1 MKPTIV
7 CFSHLRWNFTFQRPN
22 HLMSHFAR
30 ERRVFYIEE
39 PIFGASTSTIEVE
52 VIGDG
57 LTVCTPHLIDD
68 SRWRAESEQARL
80 IRAFLLEQGVEN
92 PLLWFYTPMA
102 LPLAE
107 GIRSSAVVYDCMDEL
122 SMFLGAPPELMAREQ
137 ELMTRA
143 ELVFTGGHSLY
154 EAKRGR
160 HPGVHAFPSSV
171 DVEHFANV
179 RADKQRSDGEPS
191 SAGNQDRAGD
201 VDEQSSIP
209 RPRVGFFGVI
219 DERMDTELL
228 RRVATERPQYQFV
241 MIGPVVKISEADL
254 PRAQNIHYLGAKAYA
269 ELPRYLHGWD
279 VAIMP
284 FALNDATRFISP
296 TKTLEYLAA
305 GKPVVSTAV
314 RDVVMPYGEKGLVR
328 IADRST
334 FASALDEAI
343 SERPTPVR
351 RQAIRDLLNDTS
363 WQKTWQQMSALID
376 PIERSRAEAVLPK
389 GSRPTSIE
397 QGASE
402 CSTI

>member
-39 PIFGASTSTIEVE
+39 PIFGASTSTIQTE

-57 LTVCTPHLIDD
+57 LTVCTPHLVDD
-68 SRWRAESEQARL
+68 SRWRSEGEQSRL
-80 IRAFLLEQGVEN
+80 IRTFLAERGVEN

-102 LPLAE
+102 LPLAD
-107 GIRSSAVVYDCMDEL
+107 GLRASAVVYDCMDEL
-122 SMFLGAPPELMAREQ
+122 SMFLGAPPELMTREQ
-137 ELMTRA
+137 QLMDRA
-143 ELVFTGGHSLY
+143 DLVFTGGYSLY

-160 HPGVHAFPSSV
+160 HSAVHAFPSSV
-171 DVEHFANV
+171 DVEHFATV
-179 RADKQRSDGEPS
+179 RTDGVP
-191 SAGNQDRAGD
+191 AM
-201 VDEQSSIP
+201 DEQLSIA

-228 RRVATERPQYQFV
+228 RRVAAERPQYQFV
-241 MIGPVVKISEADL
+241 LIGPVVKISEADL
-254 PRAQNIHYLGAKAYA
+254 PRAPNIHYLGPKAYTQ
-269 ELPRYLHGWD
+269 LPHYLHGWD

-314 RDVVMPYGEKGLVR
+314 CDVVMPYGEKGFVR
-328 IADRST
+328 IADRYT

-343 SERPTPVR
+343 AERPTPVR
-351 RQAIRDLLNDTS
+351 RQTIRDLLNDTS
-363 WQKTWQQMSALID
+363 WHKTWQQMSALIE
-376 PIERSRAEAVLPK
+376 PIERSRAEASFSK
-389 GSRPTSIE
+389 TSRSTNIE
-397 QGASE
+397 QGAPE